1 MIKKFREFVSL
12 NENKNQE
19 GQVTFINGDEEVT
32 VNILSEIDDMYQ
44 VTWEEVKRVLKQN
57 KFNDDKFGQF
67 MASYEG
73 PEDEDPEWIY
83 VEDYMEDEEYESFEE
98 YDYYYLVP
106 DKRRGTVIK

>member
-1 MIKKFREFVSL
+1 MNNIKKFSEFLTESNSSRE
-12 NENKNQE
+12 
-19 GQVTFINGDEEVT
+19 VTFTNGEESVSVTIIDEV
-32 VNILSEIDDMYQ
+32 DDNRYQ
-44 VTWEEVKRVLKQN
+44 VSFDELKRVLKQN
-57 KFNDDKFGQF
+57 KFNDDKWGQF

-73 PEDEDPEWIY
+73 PDDEDPEWIY